1 MVCKMP
7 HENFHKAVAV
17 KKLDNDSSEESD
29 TRGSAKF
36 DSPHLY
42 KSRRVNAFVFKKKYS
57 VD

>member
-1 MVCKMP
+1 MP